1 MITHL
6 SPASGPGPS
15 VPVLIPGKCVC
26 WGGRGMP
33 ATGQVIATKAATVH
47 SKRLTSPPTHILS
60 LISRVNFYY
69 TLARCFKCAY
79 IIFP

>member
-1 MITHL
+1 MTPPPPMITHL

-33 ATGQVIATKAATVH
+33 ATGQVIATKAATVQ
-47 SKRLTSPPTHILS
+47 KRLTSPLTHILS
-60 LISRVNFYY
+60 LISRVHFLLYFS
-69 TLARCFKCAY
+69 TLF
-79 IIFP
+79 